1 MSINNRRELSLLN
14 HDEGELIRASHHPA
28 LAALDAKDLAQTRE
42 RLRAMRDK
50 ERTLARQKVRE
61 ARGKGEARGGGGA
74 AERLQERKQV
84 FAGALRRVNKQ
95 ARRMQV
101 EEARAAHVEAS
112 QKALAMRRAAGASS
126 RPAPGKTAGAGM
138 NPVESGKTAS
148 KVAPAKVGSVSQ
160 ATKNAQAK
168 RDN

>member
-14 HDEGELIRASHHPA
+14 HEEGELIRASHHPA
-28 LAALDAKDLAQTRE
+28 IAQLDAKGLAETRK
-42 RLRAMRDK
+42 RLRDMRDK

-61 ARGKGEARGGGGA
+61 VRGKGEPRGGGTA
-74 AERLQERKQV
+74 DHLQERKQV
-84 FAGALRRVNKQ
+84 FASALRRVNKQ
-95 ARRMQV
+95 TVRV
-101 EEARAAHVEAS
+101 EVAEARAAHIEAS
-112 QKALAMRRAAGASS
+112 KKALAMRRASG
-126 RPAPGKTAGAGM
+126 PAHHPGPGRTAGKGL
-138 NPVESGKTAS
+138 NPVTSEKVSS

>member
-14 HDEGELIRASHHPA
+14 HDEGELIRTSHHPA
-28 LAALDAKDLAQTRE
+28 IAQLDAKDLAETRK

-61 ARGKGEARGGGGA
+61 VRGKGEPRGGGT
-74 AERLQERKQV
+74 AEHLQERKQV
-84 FAGALRRVNKQ
+84 FASALRRVNKQ
-95 ARRMQV
+95 AHRMEV
-101 EEARAAHVEAS
+101 EEARAAHVEAAK
-112 QKALAMRRAAGASS
+112 KALAMRRAAGASS
-126 RPAPGKTAGAGM
+126 RPAPGKTASAGM
-138 NPVESGKTAS
+138 NPVESQKTAS

>member
-14 HDEGELIRASHHPA
+14 HEEGELIRVSHHPA
-28 LAALDAKDLAQTRE
+28 IAQLDAKDLAETRK

-61 ARGKGEARGGGGA
+61 VRGKGEPRGSST
-74 AERLQERKQV
+74 AEHLQERKQV
-84 FAGALRRVNKQ
+84 FASALRRVNKQ
-95 ARRMQV
+95 AHRMQV
-101 EEARAAHVEAS
+101 EDARAAHIEAS
-112 QKALAMRRAAGASS
+112 KKALAMRRAAGASS
-126 RPAPGKTAGAGM
+126 RPAPGKTASEGM
-138 NPVESGKTAS
+138 NPVQSAKTVS